1 MEAEVK
7 PASPTEMDS
16 GLYRKN
22 VMKTLSQKPAKLGL
36 KLAGSNTEKTN
47 ILHCVLGFA
56 TEAFEFQK
64 SMRRFLEGEQL
75 GNKDASI
82 ETVTKDIQE
91 MGYHEIEEVEKE
103 IFAISPKQN

>member
-1 MEAEVK
+1 MKHIQIYEEFVK
-7 PASPTEMDS
+7 EMSLTDVHASKI
-16 GLYRKN
+16 LN
-22 VMKTLSQKPAKLGL
+22 HL
-36 KLAGSNTEKTN
+36 KGADEEET
-47 ILHCVLGFA
+47 
-56 TEAFEFQK
+56 
-64 SMRRFLEGEQL
+64 RRCNLIIS